1 VCAAKKK
8 KKEEKSRRDKNKK
21 KKAKKKTLSHI
32 LSPYIQKNPRL
43 IISKTH
49 SGANHT
55 RKMSP

>member
-1 VCAAKKK
+1 VLQKKK
-8 KKEEKSRRDKNKK
+8 KKRKKVGETKTKK